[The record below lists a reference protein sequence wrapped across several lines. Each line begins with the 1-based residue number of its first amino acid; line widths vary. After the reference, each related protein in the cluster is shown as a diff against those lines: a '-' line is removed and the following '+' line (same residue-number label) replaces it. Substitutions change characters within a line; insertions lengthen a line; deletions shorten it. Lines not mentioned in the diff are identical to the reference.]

1 MRSFDLTPLLRSSV
15 GFENLNRLV
24 DFASRPDTA
33 ETTYPPYN
41 IEKTGDDAYVVTMA
55 VAGFAQDDLDISIKE
70 NILTVKATGTDE
82 DEDRVFLHRG
92 IAKRSFERKF
102 HLAES
107 VRVDGARFENGLLN
121 IDLAREVPDHKKER
135 RIEIGAAQQPQII
148 DQAA

>member
-24 DFASRPDTA
+24 DFASRPDISDTA
-33 ETTYPPYN
+33 YPPYN

-55 VAGFAQDDLDISIKE
+55 IAGFTPEDLEISIKE
-70 NILTVKATGTDE
+70 NVLTVKANGAEE
-82 DEDRVFLHRG
+82 DDDRVFLHRG
-92 IAKRSFERKF
+92 IAKRSFERRF
-102 HLAES
+102 QLADF

-135 RIEIGAAQQPQII
+135 RIAIATTEQPKVI